1 MRAMSA
7 RLHSV
12 FVSVVASLLIS
23 GCALL
28 QPRDPLHVTV
38 AGIEPLP
45 GEGLELRMSV
55 KLRVQNPNDAPLDY
69 KGVAV
74 EMNVQGK
81 TLASGVTNE
90 PGTVPGFGEAV
101 IAVPVTISAFR
112 MARQAL
118 GMMTGEGVEKIEYE
132 MKGKLS
138 GGGMSAMRFVTK
150 GQFDLPA
157 AQAKA
162 TD

>member
-7 RLHSV
+7 RLHCVLASV
-12 FVSVVASLLIS
+12 IAALLIS

-38 AGIEPLP
+38 AGIEPLQ

-69 KGVAV
+69 RGVAV

-81 TLASGVTNE
+81 PLATGVTNE
-90 PGTVPGFGEAV
+90 AGTVPGFGEAV

-118 GMMTGEGVEKIEYE
+118 GMMNGEGIEKIEYE
-132 MKGKLS
+132 MKGKVS
-138 GGGMSAMRFVTK
+138 GSGMSTMRFVTK

-157 AQAKA
+157 ATA
-162 TD
+162 TGP

>member
-7 RLHSV
+7 RLNCV
-12 FVSVVASLLIS
+12 FASVVASLLIS

-38 AGIEPLP
+38 AGIEPLQ

-81 TLASGVTNE
+81 TLATGVTNE
-90 PGTVPGFGEAV
+90 AGTVPGFGEAV

-118 GMMTGEGVEKIEYE
+118 GMMNGEGIEKIEYE
-132 MKGKLS
+132 MKGKVS
-138 GGGMSAMRFVTK
+138 GSGMSTMRFVTK

-157 AQAKA
+157 AQANRP
-162 TD
+162 

>member
-7 RLHSV
+7 RLHCVFASV
-12 FVSVVASLLIS
+12 AASLLIS

-28 QPRDPLHVTV
+28 QPRDPLNVTV
-38 AGIEPLP
+38 AGIEPLQ

-81 TLASGVTNE
+81 SFATGVSDAH
-90 PGTVPGFGEAV
+90 GSVPRFGDAV
-101 IAVPVTISAFR
+101 VSVPVTVSAFR
-112 MARQAL
+112 MMGQAL
-118 GMMTGEGVEKIEYE
+118 GMMR
-132 MKGKLS
+132 S
-138 GGGMSAMRFVTK
+138 GAIRYRSPSPASSRFRVK
-150 GQFDLPA
+150 VRVWNCA
-157 AQAKA
+157 CS
-162 TD
+162 